1 MCRYAPIS
9 IFGKRSIDVFS
20 IELQDRA
27 LQQSML
33 HTIFQDLQL
42 WSQRLDMANLTTC
55 GNVHVLVMRLYTPK
69 LQSSKQYLLHTTVDL
84 ARGTRG
90 QHSLIHLGVSE
101 RSNQT
106 VAVLKSWRFQH
117 LQVHA
122 IPLYGPYRSS
132 MPTPSQE
139 PAMRRPA
146 TITLVDC

>member
-1 MCRYAPIS
+1 
-9 IFGKRSIDVFS
+9 
-20 IELQDRA
+20 
-27 LQQSML
+27 
-33 HTIFQDLQL
+33 
-42 WSQRLDMANLTTC
+42 
-55 GNVHVLVMRLYTPK
+55 MRLYTPK